1 MEETETIAA
10 LSTGKGNAALAIIR
24 ISGKKTFEIL
34 AKCLKPEKRFLRSQ
48 EKEIRLYQF
57 YNKKTGKT
65 VDEITAIK
73 YISPKSYTGE
83 DMVEI
88 ICHGGE
94 IVIDEILSC
103 LLKDGI
109 SIAKK
114 GEFTKRAFLNG
125 KIDLIKAEAISQI
138 VQCNSR
144 KQYSVAV
151 DVYNK
156 GSGQKKLF
164 QWKEKIKSIIVDC
177 EAHIEFPEEDDIL
190 GKKKEYLNKLKD
202 IYNDIEKEIKSREKI
217 KTIERGISIPIVG
230 IANAGK
236 STLFNKIIG
245 FDRVLV
251 HHEEGTTR
259 DAVSEEVIIG
269 GERIKVIDTAGLSE
283 TKKQVERMGIKK
295 TWENIKNS
303 IGVIWVTPANKDL
316 QEKEKEILQTVKKE
330 KILGII
336 SKKDLNNGE
345 KKGKTL
351 EKMKIPYI
359 VVSLIKDNEKEKI
372 MVFIKKYVEKLIN
385 DNEIENGIICT
396 KRQEEIIIRIMKK
409 IKNVSGK
416 MDVLGEEI
424 ISHEMRLILKD
435 LGEYVGETKNE
446 DILNEIFN
454 QFCIG
459 K

>member
-1 MEETETIAA
+1 MEENETIAA

-24 ISGKKTFEIL
+24 ISGGKTFEIL
-34 AKCLKPEKRFLRSQ
+34 AKCLKPEKGFLRSQ

-57 YNKKTGKT
+57 YNNKTGKT

-73 YISPKSYTGE
+73 YNSPKSYTGE

-94 IVIDEILSC
+94 IVIAEILTC
-103 LLKDGI
+103 LLEDGI

-138 VQCNSR
+138 VQCKSR
-144 KQYSVAV
+144 KQYSIAV
-151 DVYNK
+151 EVYK
-156 GSGQKKLF
+156 GSGQRKLF

-217 KTIERGISIPIVG
+217 KTIESGISIPIVG

-245 FDRVLV
+245 FDRALV
-251 HHEEGTTR
+251 YHEEGTTR

-295 TWENIKNS
+295 TWESINNS
-303 IGVIWVTPANKDL
+303 MGVIWVTPANKDL

-372 MVFIKKYVEKLIN
+372 MEFIKKYVEKLIN

-396 KRQEEIIIRIMKK
+396 KRQEEIILRILKK
-409 IKNVSGK
+409 TKNISEKV
-416 MDVLGEEI
+416 DILGEEI

-435 LGEYVGETKNE
+435 IGEYVGETTNE

>member
-1 MEETETIAA
+1 MEENETIAA

-24 ISGKKTFEIL
+24 ISGGKTFEIL
-34 AKCLKPEKRFLRSQ
+34 AKYLKPDKRFLRSQ

-103 LLKDGI
+103 LLEDGI

-125 KIDLIKAEAISQI
+125 KIDLIKAEAISQM
-138 VQCNSR
+138 VQCKSR
-144 KQYSVAV
+144 KQYSVAME
-151 DVYNK
+151 VYN
-156 GSGQKKLF
+156 GSGQRKLF
-164 QWKEKIKSIIVDC
+164 QWKEKIISVIVDC

-251 HHEEGTTR
+251 YHEEGTTR

-269 GERIKVIDTAGLSE
+269 GERIKIIDTAGLSE

-295 TWENIKNS
+295 TWESINNS
-303 IGVIWVTPANKDL
+303 MGVIWVTPANKDL

-345 KKGKTL
+345 EKGKTL

-396 KRQEEIIIRIMKK
+396 KRQEEIILRIMKK
-409 IKNVSGK
+409 TKNVSERV
-416 MDVLGEEI
+416 DILGEEI

-435 LGEYVGETKNE
+435 IGEYVGETTNE
-446 DILNEIFN
+446 DILNEVFN

>member
-1 MEETETIAA
+1 MEENETIAA

-24 ISGKKTFEIL
+24 ISGGKTFEIL
-34 AKCLKPEKRFLRSQ
+34 AKYLKPDKRFLRSQ

-73 YISPKSYTGE
+73 YNSPKSYTGE

-103 LLKDGI
+103 LLEDGI

-125 KIDLIKAEAISQI
+125 KIDLIKAEAISQM
-138 VQCNSR
+138 VQCKSR
-144 KQYSVAV
+144 KQYSVAME
-151 DVYNK
+151 VYN
-156 GSGQKKLF
+156 GSGQRKLF

-251 HHEEGTTR
+251 YHEEGTTR

-269 GERIKVIDTAGLSE
+269 GERIKIIDTAGLSE

-295 TWENIKNS
+295 TWESINNS
-303 IGVIWVTPANKDL
+303 MGVIWVTPANKDL

-345 KKGKTL
+345 EKGKTL

-385 DNEIENGIICT
+385 DNKIENGIICT
-396 KRQEEIIIRIMKK
+396 KRQEEIILRIMKK
-409 IKNVSGK
+409 TKNVSERV
-416 MDVLGEEI
+416 DILGEEI

-435 LGEYVGETKNE
+435 IGEYVGETTNE